1 MKTKLLLL
9 SLLLVGLTSCNDTKE
24 FLPED
29 DPMTR
34 SELTNDEVEK
44 HEYSIKE
51 PYEFPV
57 KPGTPQWSG
66 LTSWHEM
73 YELSQISE
81 DVLTDITTE
90 ALAETCL
97 SYSLAFDFLYA
108 NDELLRISQTIADFN
123 GLNEL
128 CKREDGA
135 KCLVDEYEKL
145 DKFAINR
152 PPHYLIKE
160 SYSILAYAELLLSN
174 DAFFTKLNEED
185 LRHLYEITSTKLEY
199 KLNNIDYFS
208 YVDLKK
214 SLLLNSK
221 IRLKVDNSISE
232 SEKECL
238 INFIRDYNNITVDE
252 LEIVSRV
259 ANFMK

>member
-1 MKTKLLLL
+1 MKTKLLLF
-9 SLLLVGLTSCNDTKE
+9 SLVLICFASCNDTKE

-29 DPMTR
+29 NSMTR
-34 SELTNDEVEK
+34 SELINDEVEMR
-44 HEYSIKE
+44 EYSIKE

-57 KPGTPQWSG
+57 KPGTPQWASF
-66 LTSWHEM
+66 TSWLEM
-73 YELSQISE
+73 YESSQISE
-81 DVLTDITTE
+81 DILTDITTE

-97 SYSLAFDFLYA
+97 SYPLAFDFLYA

-128 CKREDGA
+128 SKREGGA

-152 PPHYLIKE
+152 PPHYIIKE

-174 DAFFTKLNEED
+174 DVFFTKLNEED
-185 LRHLYEITSTKLEY
+185 LRHLYEVTSTKLEY

-221 IRLKVDNSISE
+221 IRLKVDKNISPK
-232 SEKECL
+232 EKECL
-238 INFIRDYNNITVDE
+238 INFIRDYNNVTVDE

-259 ANFMK
+259 ANVMK